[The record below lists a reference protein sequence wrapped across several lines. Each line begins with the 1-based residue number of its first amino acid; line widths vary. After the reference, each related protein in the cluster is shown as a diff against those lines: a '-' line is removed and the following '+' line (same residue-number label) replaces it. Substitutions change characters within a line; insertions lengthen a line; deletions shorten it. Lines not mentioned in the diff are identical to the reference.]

1 LTIFYLIRHGEPDWH
16 TYKPLNLKGNGR
28 DLVPL
33 TPHGRSQILETAE
46 DPRLGRAELI
56 LSSPYTRAMQTAAIL
71 SRRLDL
77 DIAVEYDLREW
88 QPDLTFEYN
97 SEERMRELRD
107 DYNRYGGTHPAGER
121 KLWESRDSLLRRI
134 EGVLDRYREYSK
146 VIVAG
151 YGTIFGTLVG
161 RADIAQGEIV
171 EYERY
176 RK

>member
-1 LTIFYLIRHGEPDWH
+1 M
-16 TYKPLNLKGNGR
+16 
-28 DLVPL
+28 PL
-33 TPHGRSQILETAE
+33 TSHGRSQILETAE

-151 YGTIFGTLVG
+151 HGTIFGTLVG

-171 EYERY
+171 EYEGY
-176 RK
+176 GK

>member
-1 LTIFYLIRHGEPDWH
+1 M
-16 TYKPLNLKGNGR
+16 
-28 DLVPL
+28 PL
-33 TPHGRSQILETAE
+33 TPHGRNQILETAK

-88 QPDLTFEYN
+88 QPDLTFEYDT
-97 SEERMRELRD
+97 EERMRELRD
-107 DYNRYGGTHPAGER
+107 DYNRYDGTHPTGEP

-134 EGVLDRYREYSK
+134 EGVLDRYREYSN

-151 YGTIFGTLVG
+151 HGTIFGTLVG
-161 RADIAQGEIV
+161 RTDIVQGEIV
-171 EYERY
+171 EYEGR